1 MVRHDL
7 VTGDRP
13 GRAPSLR
20 RDWSLAFR
28 IMLVVLLAASVAT
41 LVGVLVRDFS
51 DTARRL
57 DRESVTAA
65 TLRGNVVDHEATAHQ
80 LLSGAAVDRQAFLSQ
95 QAGIFVAFHDALGTF
110 PAGKDADALGQAA
123 RSWQAALTKAG
134 LWGDQL
140 DALQGPHDEL
150 QAELSAN
157 SDEVRALLDGLQS
170 SALQAT
176 RSRLAHDAGLERRVL
191 AVLATLLGVALAVT
205 AYFRRRM
212 ANDLVLPIA
221 SMWESV
227 LRIQGG
233 DYDHRLKVARHDELG
248 ELAEA
253 FNGMARALTGSHM
266 ALVRGATHD
275 EVTGLANRSSLM
287 ERLAPSFGP
296 GTHRGPKENVLS
308 IDIDN
313 FKDINF
319 SVGHDGADVLLAQM
333 GVRLK
338 GCARPHDLVT
348 CLGGDEFAIA
358 ILEDDA
364 GSPAVVIAERI
375 LKVLRAPF
383 VVRGTRLI
391 VTVSIGV
398 AQQRPE
404 THDAAELLR
413 DGDFAMEMAKRGG
426 KNRYELFDVQLH
438 DEMVR
443 RSALK
448 ADLAVAV
455 GSGQLRLEYQ
465 PVADLRTGE
474 VVGLEALVRW
484 QHPTLGPLAPGAF
497 IGLAEETGDIDAIG
511 CWVLDAAARQ
521 VAGWRRSMHHCEE
534 LWVSVNISAVQLPRP
549 GALAAIQA
557 ILGDP
562 AVQADKVVLE
572 IGETALAAE
581 GDGGAA
587 SLGSL
592 KRFGVRIAIDDFGTG
607 VSSLST
613 LARLPV
619 DILKIDRCFIS
630 GQAST
635 TPSVPMLEG
644 IIGLASKL
652 SLVVIAEG
660 IEEPEQLDLVRTMG
674 CQMGQGYL
682 LARPAPPHQL
692 EALLASGGLLY
703 VTESNATTYR
713 LAALK
718 SAQAADPGSP
728 KN

>member
-1 MVRHDL
+1 MVKHDP
-7 VTGDRP
+7 VAGDRP

-28 IMLVVLLAASVAT
+28 IMWVVLLAASVAT
-41 LVGVLVRDFS
+41 LVGVLVRDFN

-57 DRESVTAA
+57 DRESLVAA
-65 TLRGNVVDHEATAHQ
+65 TLRGSVIDHEGSAHQ
-80 LLSGAAVDRQAFLSQ
+80 LLSGAAVDRQAFLNQ
-95 QAGIFVAFHDALGTF
+95 QYEISVAFHDALGTF
-110 PAGKDADALGQAA
+110 PAGQDTDVLGQAA

-134 LWGDQL
+134 LWGDQV
-140 DALQGPHDEL
+140 DALQGAHDEL
-150 QAELSAN
+150 QAELSAS
-157 SDEVRALLDGLQS
+157 SDQVRALLDGLQS

-212 ANDLVLPIA
+212 ANDLVVPIA

-227 LRIQGG
+227 LRIQAG
-233 DYDHRLKVARHDELG
+233 DYDHRIKVGRHDELG

-253 FNGMARALTGSHM
+253 FNGMARALTGHHM
-266 ALVRGATHD
+266 ALRRGATHD
-275 EVTGLANRSSLM
+275 EVTGLANRSTLM

-296 GTHRGPKENVLS
+296 GNRRGPKENVLS

-319 SVGHDGADVLLAQM
+319 SVGHDGGDVLLAQM

-338 GCARPHDLVT
+338 GCARPHDLVA
-348 CLGGDEFAIA
+348 CLSGDEFAIA

-391 VTVSIGV
+391 LGVSIGV

-404 THDAAELLR
+404 TRDAAELLR
-413 DGDFAMEMAKRGG
+413 DADFAMEMAKSGG

-438 DEMVR
+438 DDMVA

-455 GSGQLRLEYQ
+455 SSGQLRLEYQ

-484 QHPTLGPLAPGAF
+484 QHPTLGPLAPGVF

-511 CWVLDAAARQ
+511 CWVLEAAARQ
-521 VAGWRRSMHHCEE
+521 VAGWRRSMHQCEE
-534 LWVSVNISAVQLPRP
+534 LWVSVNISAVHLPRP
-549 GALAAIQA
+549 NALIAIQA
-557 ILGDP
+557 ILADP

-572 IGETALAAE
+572 VSETALALD
-581 GDGGAA
+581 GDGGAV

-619 DILKIDRCFIS
+619 DILKIDRCFVS

-644 IIGLASKL
+644 IIGLANKL

-660 IEEPEQLDLVRTMG
+660 IEEPEQLRMVRTMG
-674 CQMGQGYL
+674 CQMGQGFL
-682 LARPAPPHQL
+682 LARPARADVLENLLSSRGLWPSPPPR
-692 EALLASGGLLY
+692 
-703 VTESNATTYR
+703 T
-713 LAALK
+713 
-718 SAQAADPGSP
+718 PSP
-728 KN
+728 A